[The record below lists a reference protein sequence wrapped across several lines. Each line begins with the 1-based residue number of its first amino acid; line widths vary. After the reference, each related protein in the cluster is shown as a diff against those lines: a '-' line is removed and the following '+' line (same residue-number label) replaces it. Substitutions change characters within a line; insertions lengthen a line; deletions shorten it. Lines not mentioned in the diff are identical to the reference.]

1 MQRDPVQGIL
11 DSTRTRRVPQNYCGF
26 LARSTPSPQICH
38 KVRNGPVLRHE
49 PLIAATFFLREIAVR
64 RNLRL
69 RPKMLERGL
78 GNYGGCMANRN
89 RILKTLSL
97 VLPAGAFG
105 ASVLLALAA
114 TEAGAATGTN
124 PQTSTTPQQSIS
136 TRLQTIRAGVSD
148 MSGSAGFDPEGDA
161 TATPAWWGNGGW
173 GRWRAGWG
181 NGGWGWHNGGWG
193 NGGWHNG
200 GWGNGG
206 WGNGGWGNG
215 GWHNGWHN
223 FWHNW

>member
-1 MQRDPVQGIL
+1 
-11 DSTRTRRVPQNYCGF
+11 
-26 LARSTPSPQICH
+26 
-38 KVRNGPVLRHE
+38 
-49 PLIAATFFLREIAVR
+49 
-64 RNLRL
+64 
-69 RPKMLERGL
+69 
-78 GNYGGCMANRN
+78 MANRN
-89 RILKTLSL
+89 RILRALSV

-114 TEAGAATGTN
+114 SEACAASNTSQQ
-124 PQTSTTPQQSIS
+124 PSTTPQQSVS

-148 MSGSAGFDPEGDA
+148 MSGSASFDPQGDA
-161 TATPAWWGNGGW
+161 KATPAWWGNGGW
-173 GRWRAGWG
+173 GRWRLGWG
-181 NGGWGWHNGGWG
+181 NGGFGWHNGGWG

>member
-1 MQRDPVQGIL
+1 
-11 DSTRTRRVPQNYCGF
+11 
-26 LARSTPSPQICH
+26 
-38 KVRNGPVLRHE
+38 
-49 PLIAATFFLREIAVR
+49 
-64 RNLRL
+64 
-69 RPKMLERGL
+69 
-78 GNYGGCMANRN
+78 MANRN
-89 RILKTLSL
+89 RILKTLSV

-114 TEAGAATGTN
+114 SEATAASNTP
-124 PQTSTTPQQSIS
+124 PQSSTAPQQSIS

-148 MSGSAGFDPEGDA
+148 MSGSASFDPEGDA

-173 GRWRAGWG
+173 GRWRLGWG

-206 WGNGGWGNG
+206 WGNGGW
-215 GWHNGWHN
+215 HNGWHN